1 MLDRPTWLTDA
12 EAVTRWPTYT
22 GARNESSSI
31 RAVTTRER
39 AWRVAAAPAQASMS
53 FMISP
58 PCTFPYGFA
67 SEGSMVRDMIVFE
80 AATGF
85 GAMKAFA
92 CVMRSNPRLTRMSVL
107 SREDLR
113 AALASSPPLVEGLD
127 LQVQPNGIDL
137 RVDRVQ
143 RLTSPGLLGEA
154 DNVREPA
161 AREDVQADKDGWW
174 DLHRGAYVI
183 TYQEKVN
190 LPTDIMALARP
201 RSTLLRS
208 GVAIHAAVWDA
219 GYSGRGEGLLSV
231 LNARGYRL
239 QRGARVLQLVFFRL
253 ASPTA
258 EGYKGR
264 YHGENAG

>member
-1 MLDRPTWLTDA
+1 
-12 EAVTRWPTYT
+12 
-22 GARNESSSI
+22 
-31 RAVTTRER
+31 
-39 AWRVAAAPAQASMS
+39 
-53 FMISP
+53 
-58 PCTFPYGFA
+58 
-67 SEGSMVRDMIVFE
+67 
-80 AATGF
+80 
-85 GAMKAFA
+85 
-92 CVMRSNPRLTRMSVL
+92 MSVL
-107 SREDLR
+107 SREELR
-113 AALASSPPLVEGLD
+113 AALASEPPLVEGLD
-127 LQVQPNGIDL
+127 QPLQLQPNGIDL

-143 RLTSPGLLGEA
+143 RLTSPGVLGA
-154 DNVREPA
+154 SDNVREPA
-161 AREDVQADKDGWW
+161 AREDVPVDKDGWW

-208 GVAIHAAVWDA
+208 GVAIHTAVWDA
-219 GYSGRGEGLLSV
+219 GYSGRGEGLLSI

-253 ASPTA
+253 SSPTA

>member
-1 MLDRPTWLTDA
+1 
-12 EAVTRWPTYT
+12 
-22 GARNESSSI
+22 
-31 RAVTTRER
+31 
-39 AWRVAAAPAQASMS
+39 
-53 FMISP
+53 
-58 PCTFPYGFA
+58 
-67 SEGSMVRDMIVFE
+67 
-80 AATGF
+80 
-85 GAMKAFA
+85 
-92 CVMRSNPRLTRMSVL
+92 MSVL
-107 SREDLR
+107 SREELR
-113 AALASSPPLVEGLD
+113 AALAADPPLVEGLD

-154 DNVREPA
+154 DSVREPA
-161 AREDVQADKDGWW
+161 AREDVQVDKDGWW

-253 ASPTA
+253 SSPTA

>member
-1 MLDRPTWLTDA
+1 ILFL
-12 EAVTRWPTYT
+12 
-22 GARNESSSI
+22 S
-31 RAVTTRER
+31 REEPG
-39 AWRVAAAPAQASMS
+39 AAPAA
-53 FMISP
+53 
-58 PCTFPYGFA
+58 
-67 SEGSMVRDMIVFE
+67 D
-80 AATGF
+80 
-85 GAMKAFA
+85 
-92 CVMRSNPRLTRMSVL
+92 
-107 SREDLR
+107 
-113 AALASSPPLVEGLD
+113 PPLVEGLD

-154 DNVREPA
+154 DNVREPP
-161 AREDVQADKDGWW
+161 ARKDVQADKDGWW

-208 GVAIHAAVWDA
+208 GVTIHAAVWDA

-231 LNARGYRL
+231 LSSRGYRL

-253 ASPTA
+253 SSPTT

-264 YHGENAG
+264 YLGENPA